1 MTTSNATIST
11 EMNSFLKR
19 SKKKRVSRATS
30 REEGGAVG
38 INYMCSAGSN
48 RASGSSYATR
58 WFLAQAVLRST
69 RTRPGFLRRYNL
81 IYECTLELFSNFAC
95 LNGGTKR
102 PNICSN
108 LPARHHRVSCHIGH
122 GPAWAQTLPFAQDTV
137 RRRF

>member
-11 EMNSFLKR
+11 EMISFLKR

-58 WFLAQAVLRST
+58 WFLAQAVLSSARA
-69 RTRPGFLRRYNL
+69 RPGRLRRYNVP
-81 IYECTLELFSNFAC
+81 YECTLELFGNFAR
-95 LNGGTKR
+95 LERGTER
-102 PNICSN
+102 LDVCPN
-108 LPARHHRVSCHIGH
+108 LPARDHRLPCHASH
-122 GPAWAQTLPFAQDTV
+122 GPAWA
-137 RRRF
+137 